1 MSLFSAKKSPASGS
15 DRPSGFEYLSA
26 DDCYMDTACQSLR
39 PQPVID
45 AEMEYYKQY
54 NACGGRAKHKW
65 GQKVDEKVEAARTKI
80 LELAGKSAKE
90 YAVTFTLNATYG
102 INLVLQQIQAKG
114 ISSIVTSETEHN
126 SVFLP
131 SITWSRR
138 NNVPR
143 KILKRSDD
151 GTLTIAGEDLSNALV
166 IVSTLSNIDGRGL
179 PNAKEIASAVRKG
192 SGLLLIDA
200 AQHLGHDPQGLQGID
215 FDAAFCSGHKMYA
228 PSCGF
233 IIIRR
238 TLLQKLEPFF
248 IGGGTVADVQG
259 DQFTLLT
266 GPVDEHAILEP
277 GLQSWAGIIGLNA
290 AIDWLATVKPM
301 GKSPTVYEQE
311 LATALFDKLKA
322 MPRVHLI
329 NSVPR
334 PVMSFHVDNLDAHKL
349 AIFLSEQQIMCR
361 SGHFCC
367 HHYLA
372 HERKLPPLLRVS
384 LGLHSTMGDV
394 EKFADTVGKILKT
407 F

>member
-1 MSLFSAKKSPASGS
+1 
-15 DRPSGFEYLSA
+15 
-26 DDCYMDTACQSLR
+26 MDTACQSLR

-80 LELAGKSAKE
+80 LELAGKSAKDF
-90 YAVTFTLNATYG
+90 AVAFTLNTTYG
-102 INLVLQQIQAKG
+102 INLVLQQLPPKG
-114 ISSIVTSETEHN
+114 ITSIVTSETEHN

-131 SITWSRR
+131 SITWSHGAG
-138 NNVPR
+138 VPR
-143 KILKRSDD
+143 KILKRADD
-151 GTLTIAGEDLSNALV
+151 GTLDIKGEDLSNALV

-179 PNAKEIASAVRKG
+179 PNAKEIASAVHKG

-200 AQHLGHDPQGLQGID
+200 AQHIGHDPEGLKGVD

-248 IGGGTVADVQG
+248 IGGGTVSDVHG
-259 DQFTLLT
+259 NDFTLLT
-266 GPVDEHAILEP
+266 GPVDEHSILEP
-277 GLQSWAGIIGLNA
+277 GLQSWAGIVGLNA

-301 GKSPTVYEQE
+301 GKSPKVYEQE
-311 LATALFDKLKA
+311 LAATLFDKLKS
-322 MPRVHLI
+322 MPRIHMI
-329 NSVPR
+329 NSAPR
-334 PVMSFHVDNLDAHKL
+334 SVMSFFVDNLDAHKL

-367 HHYLA
+367 HHYLQ

-384 LGLHSTMGDV
+384 LGLHNTMGDV
-394 EKFADTVGKILKT
+394 ERFSEVLGKILKT

>member
-1 MSLFSAKKSPASGS
+1 MSFFSTKKSPASSGN
-15 DRPSGFEYLSA
+15 RPSGFEYLSA
-26 DDCYMDTACQSLR
+26 NDCYMDTACQSLR

-65 GQKVDEKVEAARTKI
+65 GQRVDEKVEAARAK
-80 LELAGKSAKE
+80 LLALSGKSANE
-90 YAVTFTLNATYG
+90 YAVAFTLNATYG
-102 INLVLQQIQAKG
+102 INLVLQQIPAGG

-143 KILKRSDD
+143 KILKRDD
-151 GTLTIAGEDLSNALV
+151 NGTLAITGEDLSNALV

-179 PNAKEIASAVRKG
+179 PNAKEIAAAVHKG

-200 AQHLGHDPQGLQGID
+200 AQHIGHDPQGLKGID

-238 TLLQKLEPFF
+238 TLLRRLEPFF
-248 IGGGTVADVQG
+248 IGGGTVSDVHG
-259 DQFTLLT
+259 NDFTLLK
-266 GPVDEHAILEP
+266 GPVDEHSILEP
-277 GLQSWAGIIGLNA
+277 GLQSWAGIVGLNA
-290 AIDWLATVKPM
+290 AIDWLAAVKPM
-301 GKSPTVYEQE
+301 GKSPKAYEEE
-311 LATALFDKLKA
+311 LAAALFSKLKA
-322 MPRVHLI
+322 MPRIHMM

-334 PVMSFHVDNLDAHKL
+334 PVMSFYVDNLDAHKL

-367 HHYLA
+367 HHYLE

-384 LGLHSTMGDV
+384 LGLHNTASDIERFLSVLGTIV
-394 EKFADTVGKILKT
+394 KT